1 VSRVFPTFAT
11 VFAVVYAV
19 TYAVAVWKNY
29 ALFTYHPALNEFGLG
44 VQKAKEGPAMYWY
57 GWMATSAIVGGGAGL
72 AACLLPEQIARR
84 LWPGLAWLVPLCAM
98 LFFAWL
104 LRDYFLR

>member
-1 VSRVFPTFAT
+1 MSRPFATFAV

-19 TYAVAVWKNY
+19 TYAISVWKNL
-29 ALFTYHPALNEFGLG
+29 ALFTYHPALNEFGMG
-44 VQKAKEGPAMYWY
+44 VQKAKDGPAMYWY
-57 GWMATSAIVGGGAGL
+57 GWMATSAIVAGIAGL
-72 AACLLPEQIARR
+72 AACLLPAQVARR

-104 LRDYFLR
+104 LSGFFLR